1 MLKIQIPI
9 VDVHLHWYPVK
20 CSLCLR
26 KVVSPVLISF
36 AAADGQGWEKQ
47 ERLSTITKDES

>member
-1 MLKIQIPI
+1 M
-9 VDVHLHWYPVK
+9 DVHLHWYPVK
-20 CSLCLR
+20 FFLSLR